1 MPLVLL
7 ERPADRVALLRLN
20 RPEARNALS
29 QALRTE
35 LREHVLTLG
44 RDAETRAIALTGNV
58 RAFAAG
64 ADIKAMADLE
74 PADLMALGDE
84 ENWAALRHCAKPII
98 AAVDGYALGGGCELA
113 MHCDIIVAGE
123 KAVFGQPEVRLG
135 IMPGAGGTQ
144 RLVRAIGRYRAM
156 LLLLTAE
163 TMTAAEAHQAGLVS
177 RVVPG
182 DGAVSEAIAI
192 ATRIAAMPPL
202 AVAEIKRVLL
212 AGADAPLDTALLLE
226 RRAAYLLFGTEDK
239 REAMHAFLDKRPG
252 VFTGR

>member
-29 QALRTE
+29 PALRVE
-35 LREHVLTLG
+35 LREHILTLG
-44 RDAETRAIALTGNV
+44 RDTETRAIVLTGDL
-58 RAFAAG
+58 RTFAAG
-64 ADIKAMADLE
+64 ADIKAMANIGAAE
-74 PADLMALGDE
+74 MMAFGDE
-84 ENWAALRHCAKPII
+84 ENWAVLRHCPKPIV

-144 RLVRAIGRYRAM
+144 RLARAVGRYRAM
-156 LLLLTAE
+156 LMLLAAE
-163 TMTAAEAHQAGLVS
+163 TMTATEAHQAGLVS
-177 RVVPG
+177 RVIPG

-212 AGADAPLDTALLLE
+212 AGADAPLDTALMLE
-226 RRAAYLLFGTEDK
+226 RRAAYLLFDTEDK
-239 REAMHAFLDKRPG
+239 REAMNAFIEKRPG

>member
-1 MPLVLL
+1 MSLVLL
-7 ERPADRVALLRLN
+7 ERPSDHVALLRLN

-29 QALRTE
+29 PALRGE
-35 LREHVLTLG
+35 LRDLVLTLG
-44 RDAETRAIALTGNV
+44 RDVETRAIVLTGDR

-64 ADIKAMADLE
+64 ADIKAMADIG
-74 PADLMALGDE
+74 PAEMMAMGDE
-84 ENWAALRHCAKPII
+84 ENWAALRHCPTPIV

-123 KAVFGQPEVRLG
+123 EAVFGQPEVRLG

-144 RLVRAIGRYRAM
+144 RLARAVGRYRAM
-156 LLLLTAE
+156 LMLLAAE

-226 RRAAYLLFGTEDK
+226 RRAAYLLFDTEDK
-239 REAMHAFLDKRPG
+239 REAMHAFIEKRTG